1 MSPLTVFDPAVTVT
15 DSSVPFSTAT
25 VTSSAG
31 DTLLVSAAGVMVSLA
46 ALTGEPAEPLPLP
59 APDPLPGAVHLPDAL
74 LEQPATAAP
83 AARPTPETRT
93 VRRFSINV
101 PPGEERY

>member
-1 MSPLTVFDPAVTVT
+1 MAGWPTPYMPPSFRETIGLAWNVTPATPAGLIVAKVLFWVT
-15 DSSVPFSTAT
+15 A
-25 VTSSAG
+25 
-31 DTLLVSAAGVMVSLA
+31 M
-46 ALTGEPAEPLPLP
+46 PLPSP
-59 APDPLPGAVHLPDAL
+59 APDSPPGAVHLPDAL